1 MTTELDTSLLVL
13 NTPDLLPCFLE
24 LFTCKEIS
32 FRYGSSDTIM
42 SISHQKY
49 RKGSFVVKW

>member
-1 MTTELDTSLLVL
+1 ASCRIRHEASLLVL

-42 SISHQKY
+42 SMSHQKY
-49 RKGSFVVKW
+49 RK